1 MTAVGCRVKF
11 VVQSH
16 TKFLLMKK
24 RIIYLLPLALVLVQA
39 SCKKDKDNDTPSG
52 PIITEKGTPLGS
64 AVTQEIG
71 SAGGQFQSADGLL
84 TVTVPAGA
92 LNSNTTIGIQPISNR
107 APQGIGTGYRLTPEG
122 TSFNVPVTISI
133 RYSTDSL
140 ANTAP
145 DFLWIV
151 SQNEDRSWSGHRQSV
166 VDANAKTV
174 TVETTHFSDWVIG
187 SFIEMSLS
195 PSSAKVKVNKGIG
208 LSIAGF
214 DAAYDD
220 GEVIPLAA
228 VNQSTEKLA
237 SRTGYFTINGWSLN
251 GANAPV
257 SGSAG
262 SLQAAAGGRSAQYT
276 APSSVPSQNPVAVS
290 VSLTQNQ
297 INGPGASFMLVS
309 NIQVYEGFFARFT
322 VDGTETVFTEA
333 EIFTGTDWPPTP
345 NMVQAVGANGT
356 LSILFRHI
364 TGDRMLTLSY
374 EVPQVGSANFT
385 SSDSQNGV
393 GVSYFKLSSPSD
405 QNALYQSQAN
415 QLITV
420 DGSCESNGSRSS
432 GTVNISAYTD
442 ENGALVAGTFSGTIW
457 NLGNFQAC
465 TNNSIQLSGAFSLPL
480 YKQ

>member
-1 MTAVGCRVKF
+1 
-11 VVQSH
+11 
-16 TKFLLMKK
+16 MKK
-24 RIIYLLPLALVLVQA
+24 RIIYLLLLALVLVQA

-133 RYSTDSL
+133 RYNTDSL
-140 ANTAP
+140 TNTAA

-151 SQNEDRSWSGHRQSV
+151 SQNEDRSWGGHRQSV
-166 VDANAKTV
+166 VDTVAKTV

-195 PSSAKVKVNKGIG
+195 PSSAKVKVNKSIG

-262 SLQAAAGGRSAQYT
+262 SLQATTGGRSAQYT

-297 INGPGASFMLVS
+297 INGPNASFMLVS
-309 NIQVYEGFFARFT
+309 NIHVYEGYFARFS
-322 VDGTETVFTEA
+322 VNGAETFFVEAEVFT
-333 EIFTGTDWPPTP
+333 GMNWPPTT
-345 NMVQAVGANGT
+345 NMAQALGSGGT
-356 LSILFRHI
+356 LTVLFRHI
-364 TGDRMLTLSY
+364 TSDRMLTLSY
-374 EVPQVGSANFT
+374 ENPHEGGGNFT
-385 SSDSQNGV
+385 TSDNSNGV
-393 GVSYFKLSSPSD
+393 GVSYFKLSAPSD
-405 QNALYQSQAN
+405 PGSLYQSQVD

-420 DGSCESNGSRSS
+420 DGNCEYSGSHSS
-432 GTVNISAYTD
+432 GTINLTD
-442 ENGALVAGTFSGTIW
+442 YSDEDGALVAGTFSGTVW

-465 TNNSIQLSGAFSLPL
+465 DNNSIQLSGAFSLPL